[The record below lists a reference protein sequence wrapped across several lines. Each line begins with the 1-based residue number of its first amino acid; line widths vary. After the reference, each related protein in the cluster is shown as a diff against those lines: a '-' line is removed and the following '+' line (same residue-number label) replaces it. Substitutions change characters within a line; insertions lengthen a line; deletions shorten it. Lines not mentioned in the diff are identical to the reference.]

1 MQTVGHAQLLQTT
14 VFPIITGG
22 PFCQYLHL
30 ALTSDLLL
38 DLESNNI
45 SKHPAHRRS
54 PDDMAGVVPSGALK
68 SQGLYQ
74 SLVQEHNRH
83 DPSNRG

>member
-1 MQTVGHAQLLQTT
+1 MQTFGHAQLLQTT
-14 VFPIITGG
+14 VFPAITDGL
-22 PFCQYLHL
+22 FCQYLHL
-30 ALTSDLLL
+30 ALTSSLLL

-45 SKHPAHRRS
+45 SKLPAHLRS
-54 PDDMAGVVPSGALK
+54 PDDMAGVVPSGALE

-83 DPSNRG
+83 DPRNRG